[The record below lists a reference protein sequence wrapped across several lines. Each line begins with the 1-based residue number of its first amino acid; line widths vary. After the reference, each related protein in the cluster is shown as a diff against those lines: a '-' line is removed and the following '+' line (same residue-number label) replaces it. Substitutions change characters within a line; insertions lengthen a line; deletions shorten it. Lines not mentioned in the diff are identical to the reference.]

1 MLRGLLIFIALLLH
15 APAFAV
21 QDFTV
26 TREELAVMPPYCT
39 AHYGNLVGLS
49 GAITSRLQNTIP
61 QGCPS
66 SHHYCDGLKSRIRF
80 DKHNKESAYW
90 LVQGIQSFES
100 VVQGDWWKNCPL
112 QAEAYVNLGRAYLS
126 QSKQLNTPLLKAET
140 SFMKA
145 LEVRPDYL
153 SAYYALGDYYV
164 RLGDKKKA
172 LNMVEEGLRY
182 APNSVGLLR
191 RFKELGGTT
200 PPVPHHVTPKPVEQ
214 QVSPVELPPVES
226 VEISA
231 PPSKA
236 GGSAQAPAPQIG
248 TPSNPW
254 CRFCPP

>member
-1 MLRGLLIFIALLLH
+1 MLRGLLILIALLLN

-26 TREELAVMPPYCT
+26 TREELAVMPLYCT

-49 GAITSRLQNTIP
+49 GAITSPLQHTIP
-61 QGCPS
+61 QGCPA

-80 DKHNKESAYW
+80 DKHNKESGYW
-90 LVQGIQSFES
+90 LAQGIQSFES
-100 VVQGDWWKNCPL
+100 VVQGDHWKSCPL

-126 QSKQLNTPLLKAET
+126 QSKQQNTPLFKAEA

-145 LEVRPDYL
+145 LEVQPDYL
-153 SAYYALGDYYV
+153 AAYYALGDYYV

-172 LNMVEEGLRY
+172 LNLVEEGLRY

-200 PPVPHHVTPKPVEQ
+200 PPVPHHVTAKPMEQ
-214 QVSPVELPPVES
+214 QDSPVKPPPVES
-226 VEISA
+226 VVIPA

-236 GGSAQAPAPQIG
+236 GESVQAPEPQIG

>member
-1 MLRGLLIFIALLLH
+1 MLRGLLILIALLLH
-15 APAFAV
+15 APAFAL

-26 TREELAVMPPYCT
+26 TREELAAMPPYCT
-39 AHYGNLVGLS
+39 AHYGSLVGIP
-49 GAITSRLQNTIP
+49 GAIISPLRNTIP

-80 DKHNKESAYW
+80 DKHNKESGYW
-90 LVQGIQSFES
+90 LTQGIQSFES
-100 VVQGDWWKNCPL
+100 VVQGGWWKNCPL

-126 QSKQLNTPLLKAET
+126 QSKQQNTPSFKAEA

-145 LEVRPDYL
+145 LEVQPDYL
-153 SAYYALGDYYV
+153 PAYYALGDYYV

-200 PPVPHHVTPKPVEQ
+200 PPVPHHVTEKPMEQ
-214 QVSPVELPPVES
+214 QDSPVKPPSVES
-226 VEISA
+226 VEISV

-236 GGSAQAPAPQIG
+236 GESAQAPAPQIG